1 MVVSEALGR
10 ESGQSESFR
19 GERIRILTVNDR
31 VALVTSRIGPLEM
44 VDEWLQPQWNT
55 DDAQGLENE
64 NARSN
69 GNDKFNRPFA
79 NMGYLVNNVARRV
92 FRPS

>member
-1 MVVSEALGR
+1 
-10 ESGQSESFR
+10 
-19 GERIRILTVNDR
+19 
-31 VALVTSRIGPLEM
+31 M

-92 FRPS
+92 SRNIFDKTFSTFLSEMWFFFREQYVLR